1 MHGPFGIHRGTKLNT
16 ETPKCTVP
24 NCERGMRRK
33 ALGLCEPH
41 AEDYRAERGEYC
53 AAEGCERGHIKGGY
67 CGSHYSQ
74 KDRGKELTPLQ
85 KRRPRRSGPAKC
97 GTRSAYELGCRCAE
111 CREAKRIEA
120 AEWRAAY
127 KQKHGRGYYEGRKR
141 NRKVYERTCDFC
153 AHDFTTKTHIARYC
167 SLECAKRDAAGWS
180 KAKDIVPYVSA
191 PKPTQAPTTV
201 IPSNNWYTAGTCRVC
216 GDTFVSQYMHVTCST
231 QCQDTYDTDRK
242 REARHR
248 RRARLRNA
256 YRAKVTPSKV
266 YERDG
271 YKCHLCGKRTKADA
285 KAPHPQAPT
294 LDHIVPLAQGGT
306 HEPSNV
312 ATACF
317 ICNSRKGDR
326 MAGDQ
331 LLLFG

>member
-1 MHGPFGIHRGTKLNT
+1 MNT
-16 ETPKCTVP
+16 TPKCTVP

-74 KDRGKELTPLQ
+74 KNRGEELTPLGE
-85 KRRPRRSGPAKC
+85 RRIIGKAEHGSPSKYRQ
-97 GTRSAYELGCRCAE
+97 GCRCAE
-111 CREAKRIEA
+111 CREAVRVEAKR
-120 AEWRAAY
+120 WRDEYAS
-127 KQKHGRGYYEGRKR
+127 KHGKGYYDGRER

-167 SLECAKRDAAGWS
+167 SLECAKRHDAGWS
-180 KAKDIVPYVSA
+180 TSKDIIRWTHPHKLWARAVPV
-191 PKPTQAPTTV
+191 TV
-201 IPSNNWYTAGTCRVC
+201 LPSTWTYTSGICVVC
-216 GDTFVSQYMHVTCST
+216 GERFVSRYRDVTCST
-231 QCQDTYDTDRK
+231 ECGLERDRD
-242 REARHR
+242 R
-248 RRARLRNA
+248 RRDKDARRRSREHA
-256 YRAKVTPSKV
+256 AFREKVVSRYI

-285 KAPHPQAPT
+285 KVPHPQAPT
-294 LDHIVPLAQGGT
+294 LDHIIPLAQGGT
-306 HEPSNV
+306 HERSNI

-317 ICNSRKGDR
+317 ICNSTKSHVG
-326 MAGDQ
+326 AGDQ

>member
-1 MHGPFGIHRGTKLNT
+1 MNINHGTTSGY
-16 ETPKCTVP
+16 
-24 NCERGMRRK
+24 RK
-33 ALGLCEPH
+33 
-41 AEDYRAERGEYC
+41 
-53 AAEGCERGHIKGGY
+53 
-67 CGSHYSQ
+67 
-74 KDRGKELTPLQ
+74 
-85 KRRPRRSGPAKC
+85 
-97 GTRSAYELGCRCAE
+97 GCRCAE
-111 CREAKRIEA
+111 CREAQRINCKRYRE
-120 AEWRAAY
+120 AY
-127 KQKHGRGYYEGRKR
+127 KAKHGKGYYDGRER

-153 AHDFTTKTHIARYC
+153 SHHFTTKTHIARYC

-180 KAKDIVPYVSA
+180 KAKDIVLCVPA

-216 GDTFVSQYMHVTCST
+216 GDTFVSQYMHVTCSA

-242 REARHR
+242 REAGHR

-285 KAPHPQAPT
+285 KVPHPQAPT

-317 ICNSRKGDR
+317 MCNSLKGDR
-326 MAGDQ
+326 NMNDQ

>member
-1 MHGPFGIHRGTKLNT
+1 MNCITESCPRSANKENLCDPCREDRNRDNGVLCGYPPCVRGAIKS
-16 ETPKCTVP
+16 
-24 NCERGMRRK
+24 
-33 ALGLCEPH
+33 GLCS
-41 AEDYRAERGEYC
+41 
-53 AAEGCERGHIKGGY
+53 
-67 CGSHYSQ
+67 SHYSQ
-74 KDRGKELTPLQ
+74 KNRGEELTPLGE
-85 KRRPRRSGPAKC
+85 RRTIGKAEHGSPSKYRQ
-97 GTRSAYELGCRCAE
+97 GCRCAE
-111 CREAKRIEA
+111 CKEAQRINCKRWREE
-120 AEWRAAY
+120 Y
-127 KQKHGRGYYEGRKR
+127 KSKHGKGYYDGRER

-167 SLECAKRDAAGWS
+167 SLECAKRDEAGWS
-180 KAKDIVPYVSA
+180 KAKDIVPYVAA
-191 PKPTQAPTTV
+191 PKPTQAPTTI

-216 GDTFVSQYMHVTCST
+216 GDTFVSRHMHVTCST

-242 REARHR
+242 REAGHR

-266 YERDG
+266 YERDA

-285 KAPHPQAPT
+285 KVPHPQAPT
-294 LDHIVPLAQGGT
+294 LDHIVPLAKGGT

-326 MAGDQ
+326 VAGDQ
-331 LLLFG
+331 LLMFG